1 MNAFDG
7 IISRLHSWR
16 KNLWGRRHIHIKGKR
31 TKTEKQGLCIQGLR
45 GNHRRCDMC
54 NGNTRGDERKKQKI
68 FETIRTENFPKLTP
82 NTKPQ
87 IQEAERTSTR
97 ISANVLHLDISVR
110 YTENEKGKPWKKP
123 EGKSKKSLRR
133 AAKSHP
139 QTFHNRELANAPYVC
154 EKLFILMSNKGQNIS
169 QPLFGQRF
177 TKSEGVKC
185 GRLAL
190 PVWGSDRSP
199 TTQQ

>member
-54 NGNTRGDERKKQKI
+54 NWNTRGDERKKQKI
-68 FETIRTENFPKLTP
+68 FETMRTENFPKLTP

-123 EGKSKKSLRR
+123 EGKSTLLMEQQRWELHTTSLQKACKQKRVEWIFK
-133 AAKSHP
+133 A
-139 QTFHNRELANAPYVC
+139 L
-154 EKLFILMSNKGQNIS
+154 KG
-169 QPLFGQRF
+169 R
-177 TKSEGVKC
+177 EGVRAGQSCRTEPITC
-185 GRLAL
+185 G
-190 PVWGSDRSP
+190 VWSSL
-199 TTQQ
+199 